1 MSDGLNISKGFSVS
15 RDSLVRNVSEGL
27 DVTSNVSI
35 PLNKAVEA
43 CRAAMEGKSKGI
55 KALLPFL
62 GPAFIASIAYIDP
75 GNFATNISCGSEFG
89 YKMLWVVVIANLM
102 AMLLQ
107 NMSAKLGIATGKNL
121 PELCRDYL
129 PKWMTLPMWVVS
141 EVAAM
146 ATDLA
151 EFLGATL
158 GLNLLFGIPMLYAT
172 ILTGV
177 TTYIIL
183 MLDRYGFRPLEKFI
197 AAFALLIGACYII
210 ETFLSHPDF
219 SQIAYHSVVPWLGN
233 GDSMMLAVGV
243 IGATVMPHAIYLHS
257 GLTQNRVIPRND
269 GERIK
274 LQKFNTKEVLIALTF
289 AGLINIAM
297 MYMAAAAFHSTGHNS
312 IADIPSAY
320 KTLTPILGSAAAS
333 VFLISLLFS
342 GISSSVVGTM
352 AGQMIMQGFVGFT
365 IPVWI
370 RRIVTML
377 PTVIIVA
384 LGIDPTQTLIVSQVV
399 LSIVL
404 PIPIIALI
412 YFTKRKD
419 LMGVLVN
426 KRWITISSIICAV
439 VISFLNLLLI
449 YQTLGGNIPFLST

>member
-1 MSDGLNISKGFSVS
+1 MSDGLNISQG
-15 RDSLVRNVSEGL
+15 
-27 DVTSNVSI
+27 VTRNVSI
-35 PLNKAVEA
+35 PLKLNDTNKTIEA
-43 CRAAMEGKSKGI
+43 CRAAITGKSKGI
-55 KALLPFL
+55 RALLPFL
-62 GPAFIASIAYIDP
+62 GPAFIASVAYIDP
-75 GNFATNISCGSEFG
+75 GNFATNIQSGSLFG
-89 YKMLWVVVIANLM
+89 YNMLWVVVLANLM

-121 PELCRDYL
+121 PELCRIHFSKRMSYS
-129 PKWMTLPMWVVS
+129 MWGVS
-141 EVAAM
+141 EIAAM

-172 ILTGV
+172 ILTGLA
-177 TTYIIL
+177 TYLIL
-183 MLDRYGFRPLEKFI
+183 MLDRFGFRPLEKFI
-197 AAFALLIGACYII
+197 AAFAVMIGACYMI
-210 ETFLSHPDF
+210 ETFLSRPNF
-219 SQIAYHSVVPWLGN
+219 SQVAYHCVVPWLGN
-233 GDSMMLAVGV
+233 SESIMLAVGV

-257 GLTQNRVIPRND
+257 GLTQNRVVPQND
-269 GERIK
+269 HEKIQ
-274 LQKFNTKEVLIALTF
+274 LQKFNTKEVLIALGF

-297 MYMAAAAFHSTGHNS
+297 MYMAAAAFHSTGNS
-312 IADIPSAY
+312 GVADIQSAY
-320 KTLTPILGSAAAS
+320 KTLTPILGSASAS

-352 AGQMIMQGFVGFT
+352 GGQVIMQGFVGFS
-365 IPVWI
+365 IPVWV

-384 LGIDPTQTLIVSQVV
+384 LGVDPTQTLVISQVV

-419 LMGVLVN
+419 IMGVLVN
-426 KRWITISSIICAV
+426 KRLITSLSIICAV

-449 YQTLGGNIPFLST
+449 YQTLGGSIPFIGN